1 MNPSDLIY
9 GTGKY
14 ERKPMDFYPTPAD
27 VTHAL
32 IDHLEKHLMIGKGQW
47 IWEPACGDGAM
58 AEVFIERGYHVFC
71 SDIRDTGYK
80 DQRSIRDFIADVMW
94 DVNTEW
100 IITNPPFNVS
110 EAFIRRCLIDR
121 LNRPFAL
128 LLKSQYWHS
137 MKRNTLFYERK
148 PMFVCPLSWRPAFGG
163 KGKSSLMDFVWTI
176 WGRESGD
183 ARYIPLKR
191 KGGNNG

>member
-32 IDHLEKHLMIGKGQW
+32 IDHLEKHLMIGKGS
-47 IWEPACGDGAM
+47 IVLEPACGDGHM
-58 AEVFIERGYHVFC
+58 SEVIKERGYYVR
-71 SDIRDTGYK
+71 STDIRHTGYA
-80 DQRSIRDFIADVMW
+80 DWNEGGGVDFTGPGWFAGLD
-94 DVNTEW
+94 W

-110 EAFIRRCLIDR
+110 EAFIRKCLSY
-121 LNRPFAL
+121 NVPFAL

-137 MKRNTLFYERK
+137 MRRNALFYERK
-148 PMFVCPLSWRPAFGG
+148 PMFVCPLSWRPAFEG

-183 ARYIPLKR
+183 ARYLPLKR
-191 KGGNNG
+191 KGGDA